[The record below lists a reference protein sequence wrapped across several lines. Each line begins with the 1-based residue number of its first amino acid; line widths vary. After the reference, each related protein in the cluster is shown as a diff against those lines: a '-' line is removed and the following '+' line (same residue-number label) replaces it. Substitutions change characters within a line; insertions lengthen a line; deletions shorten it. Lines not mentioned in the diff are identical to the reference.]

1 MGEAGGDLDK
11 DGQVMSNRY
20 TVLSLSVAS
29 TLLLAAIYTT
39 AVGGT
44 TGSLTCYVSPAGND
58 AWSGRLAAPDAGR
71 ADGPFVTLSAAC
83 RAARQLGAGHAR
95 VVVQAGE
102 YFLDEPV
109 VLTAEDNGLAI
120 EAAPGATVR
129 LYGGRKVGGWE
140 KDGETFY
147 AADLPG
153 AREGKWD
160 FRALIVNGRY
170 CPRARLPKEGFYQH
184 ESVFDVPWMS
194 TTGGGWKR
202 KPTDE
207 ELTTM
212 KYKPDDLGPWLDVR
226 NAEVTVYH
234 MWDESLLGVSAH
246 DSNSHTLTFSTPSGH
261 PPGAFGVKKY
271 VVWNVREGMT
281 RPGQW
286 YLDRTRG
293 KVVYWPLPGEEMSK
307 AQVIA
312 PAVESII
319 TLKGTKDSP
328 VKDIT
333 IRGLTLAATT
343 TPLRAGGFGAER
355 FEGAVNA
362 AFAENCTFA
371 DLEIAN
377 AGGQALKVSGSH
389 LRIERCHA
397 HHVGACGVRFRGD
410 GIRLTDNHIH
420 DIGLTYPSAI
430 ALTGGGKHCEI
441 AHNHLHDTPYS
452 AITCGGADNRIESNR
467 IHHAMQELH
476 DGAGIYCF
484 AGQGLVLRGNF
495 IHDIIDTGG
504 YGASA
509 YYLDER
515 SENCLVEGNLSINVV
530 RPSHNHMA
538 LNNTIRNNVFLQEGD
553 MQLTF
558 PRSSGY
564 TFEKNILSAKGKI
577 TFDNFEGISKAADNI
592 LFSGAG
598 KVECRKLDRYSRAGS
613 YSLEPG
619 ESNPQTDPLLTAYRD
634 GKVEFAPGSAAL
646 KLGISPI
653 DVSKAGPR
661 P

>member
-1 MGEAGGDLDK
+1 MSIAGASDSTG
-11 DGQVMSNRY
+11 
-20 TVLSLSVAS
+20 TITFFVA
-29 TLLLAAIYTT
+29 
-39 AVGGT
+39 
-44 TGSLTCYVSPAGND
+44 PNGND
-58 AWSGRLAAPDAGR
+58 DWSGRLAQPEAGR
-71 ADGPFVTLSAAC
+71 TDGPFATLHAAC
-83 RAARQLGAGHAR
+83 RAARRPGAELPR
-95 VVVQAGE
+95 TVDVQAGE

-109 VLTAEDNGLAI
+109 ILTGEDSGLTM

-129 LYGGRKVGGWE
+129 LYGGRKVSGWE
-140 KDGETFY
+140 KDGDTFY
-147 AADLPG
+147 AAELPG
-153 AREGKWD
+153 VREGKWD

-170 CPRARLPKEGFYQH
+170 CPRARLPKEGYFQH

-212 KYKPDDLGPWLDVR
+212 KYKPEDLGPWLDAP
-226 NAEVTVYH
+226 NAEITVYH
-234 MWDESLLGVSAH
+234 MWDESLVGVSAN
-246 DSNSHTLTFSTPSGH
+246 DPNARMLTFSTPSGH

-293 KVVYWPLPGEEMSK
+293 KVVYWPLPDEDMSK
-307 AQVIA
+307 ARVIA
-312 PAVESII
+312 PTVESII
-319 TLKGTKDSP
+319 ALKGTRQNP
-328 VKDIT
+328 VRGVT
-333 IRGLTLAATT
+333 IRGLMLSVTT
-343 TPLRAGGFGAER
+343 TLLKAGGFGAER
-355 FEGAVNA
+355 FDGAVTA

-371 DLEIAN
+371 DLEIVN
-377 AGGQALKVSGSH
+377 AGGQAIKVSGSN
-389 LRIERCHA
+389 LRIERCHT
-397 HHVGACGVRFRGD
+397 HHVGACGIRFRGD
-410 GIRLTDNHIH
+410 GIKVTDNHIH
-420 DIGLTYPSAI
+420 DVGLTYPSAI
-430 ALTGGGKHCEI
+430 ALTGGGKNCEI
-441 AHNHLHDTPYS
+441 AHNHVHHTPYS
-452 AITCGGADNRIESNR
+452 AVTCGGENNRIESNR

-484 AGQGLVLRGNF
+484 AGKNLILRGNF

-515 SENCLVEGNLSINVV
+515 SENCLVEGNLSIDVA

-538 LNNTIRNNVFLQEGD
+538 ANNTIHNNVFIHEGD

-564 TFEKNILSAKGKI
+564 TFEKNVLSAGGEI
-577 TFDNFEGISKAADNI
+577 TFDNFEAISAAAGNVF
-592 LFSGAG
+592 FSGAG
-598 KVECRKLDRYSRAGS
+598 NVECRKLDRYSRTGS

-619 ESNPQTDPLLTAYRD
+619 ESNDQTDPMLTAYRQ

-646 KLGISPI
+646 KLGVSPI
-653 DVSKAGPR
+653 DVSQAGPR